1 MMDIARLV
9 TTLSLSMVVTTIAVI
24 EFRNLKYSAY
34 AYCLQALLMCSIF
47 FVFAQNN
54 PNLYVWLV
62 VAFITKVCVIP
73 YLLILYIKKTTI
85 KEIKPPISYLP
96 SILIACAIMIIFYN
110 ITHGNV
116 DFIAPNK
123 EATLE
128 PFRTNLAVSF
138 TIFALGLYCILI
150 RRDAIK
156 TVHGLCILE
165 NGVHLSLVSLTP
177 GLAETALIGIVTDVV
192 IAVFLLLYV
201 ILGIHKTFGSTDTY
215 QLKNLRW

>member
-1 MMDIARLV
+1 MEGINV
-9 TTLSLSMVVTTIAVI
+9 ISILSLSLVITSIAVI

-34 AYCLQALLMCSIF
+34 AYCLQAILMCSIF
-47 FVFAQNN
+47 FIFARENH
-54 PNLYVWLV
+54 NLYWWLAT
-62 VAFITKVCVIP
+62 AFITKVILIP
-73 YLLILYIKKTTI
+73 TFLLRYIQKTEVM
-85 KEIKPPISYLP
+85 EIKPPLGYLP
-96 SILIACAIMIIFYN
+96 SIVISCVIMIFFYKM
-110 ITHGNV
+110 THTHA
-116 DFIAPNK
+116 DFIAPNP
-123 EATLE
+123 EAMQE

-165 NGVHLSLVSLTP
+165 NSVHLSLVSLAP
-177 GLAETALIGIVTDVV
+177 KLAETAIIGIVTDVV

-201 ILGIHKTFGSTDTY
+201 IHGIYKEFGSTDTY